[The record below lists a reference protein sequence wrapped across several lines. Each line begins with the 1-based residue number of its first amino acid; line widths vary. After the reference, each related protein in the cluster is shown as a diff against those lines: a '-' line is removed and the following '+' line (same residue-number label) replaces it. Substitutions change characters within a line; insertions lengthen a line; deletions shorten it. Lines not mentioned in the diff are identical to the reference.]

1 MKIKSVIAALIIT
14 CISFSASARQAGDTY
29 ENRIDH
35 NLSYEVVE
43 LDGEKILTVH
53 YAKYKMFSM
62 NPPEKHLVKA
72 LRRVTDDIGIESFK
86 KLGRNDYRDKSV
98 YQNAIS
104 AYWHYDI
111 SIVLTDENLK

>member
-1 MKIKSVIAALIIT
+1 MKIKSILAALIIT

-43 LDGEKILTVH
+43 VDGEQVLTVH

-72 LRRVTDDIGIESFK
+72 LRRVTDDMGIERFK
-86 KLGRNDYRDKSV
+86 GLGRNDYRDKSV
-98 YQNAIS
+98 YQNPVS
-104 AYWHYDI
+104 AYWHYEV
-111 SIVLTDENLK
+111 SIVIKEVK